1 MLRLENVVKTFNG
14 SMAGQAPALSN
25 INLELREGDFATV
38 IGSNGAG
45 KTTLLNAIAGVF
57 PLDRGTICIDGKRVD
72 YLPEHLRAPYIGR
85 VFQNPLAGTAPNMTI
100 EENMA
105 MALARG
111 RPRGLRMAVTRERR
125 EFFKSQL
132 RFLQLGLEDR
142 LNMKAALLSGGE
154 RQALT
159 LLMATITK
167 PKILL
172 LDEHTASLDPKTA
185 ELVSDMTESIIK
197 RDSLTSLMV
206 THNMEQALRMGNRLI
221 MLDRGE
227 LILDIPEHMK
237 KRMSVDDL
245 LNEFEKVKH
254 RRLVAD
260 DLLLGGLRQSFQAG

>member
-1 MLRLENVVKTFNG
+1 MLRLEGVVKTFNG
-14 SMAGQAPALSN
+14 SVAGQTPALAN
-25 INLELREGDFATV
+25 VNLELKEGDFVTV

-57 PLDRGTICIDGKRVD
+57 PVDRGTIWIDGKRVD
-72 YLPEHLRAPYIGR
+72 ALPEHLRAPYIGR

-111 RPRGLRMAVTRERR
+111 RPRGLRPAVTRERR

-142 LNMKAALLSGGE
+142 LSTKVALLSGGE

-159 LLMATITK
+159 LLMATLTR
-167 PKILL
+167 PRILL

-185 ELVSDMTESIIK
+185 GLVSELTESIIR
-197 RDSLTSLMV
+197 RDALTSLMV
-206 THNMEQALRMGNRLI
+206 THNMEQALTMGNRLI

-227 LILDIPEHMK
+227 IILDIPENMK
-237 KRMSVDDL
+237 KKMSVDDL
-245 LNEFEKVKH
+245 LHEFEKVKR
-254 RRLVAD
+254 RRLVVD
-260 DLLLGGLRQSFQAG
+260 ELLLSG